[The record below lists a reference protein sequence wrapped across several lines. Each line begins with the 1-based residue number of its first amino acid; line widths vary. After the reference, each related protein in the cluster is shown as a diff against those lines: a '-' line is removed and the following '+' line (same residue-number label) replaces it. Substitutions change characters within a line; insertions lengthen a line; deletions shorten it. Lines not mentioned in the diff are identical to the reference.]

1 MESTLAHT
9 INPFAGEHRITSSA
23 LEIEAA
29 RRAAEV
35 SLGEVSYS
43 RERYGERGRL
53 FGQSDGAWLAT
64 LCRGDGR
71 YVERQVLWL
80 GGVLSSRGIPRWLL
94 ERHLGVLHSELLRLH
109 PADAEC
115 YALLDDAAW
124 LLHERRHARISE
136 AHARELAETFAAR
149 AEAEWTA
156 RLPEMG
162 RILVAPVADEADGI
176 DNAVP
181 SVQGWAGDP
190 ARFPPGWRGA
200 VESTI
205 REARLRVEAGSGA

>member
-1 MESTLAHT
+1 MESTLAFT

-23 LEIEAA
+23 VEIEAS

-35 SLGEVSYS
+35 SLGEVSYY

-64 LCRGDGR
+64 LCRGDER

-80 GGVLSSRGIPRWLL
+80 GGVLSSRGMPRWLL

-124 LLHERRHARISE
+124 LLRERRQARIAE
-136 AHARELAETFAAR
+136 ADARELAEGFTAR
-149 AEAEWTA
+149 ADATWTA
-156 RLPEMG
+156 RVPEMG
-162 RILVAPVADEADGI
+162 RILVAAVADEADGI

-181 SVQGWAGDP
+181 SVESWAGDP

-205 REARLRVEAGSGA
+205 REARLRAGTAGGA